1 MAAGTPSQN
10 SGSRR
15 SITEEDQMGKA
26 IKVAAVILAAAAVV
40 AVATGTASARV
51 QDDGLRVIST
61 R

>member
-1 MAAGTPSQN
+1 
-10 SGSRR
+10 
-15 SITEEDQMGKA
+15 MGKA